1 MNPISSSFRDP
12 NGFIF
17 EHNGE
22 FYRQIN
28 HSYSENYDLLM
39 SSGLYEKLVKENL
52 LVPHTEDEEIHKP
65 ENAYKII
72 KPEKIPFI
80 SYPYEWSFSELKNA
94 AKITLQIQKI
104 ALEFGMSLK
113 DASTYNIQFLKDHF
127 VFIDTLSFEKY
138 VQDKP
143 WVAYKQF
150 CQHFLAPL
158 ALMSYKDIRLNQ
170 LLRIFI
176 DGVPLDLASSLLP
189 SSSLFKFSS
198 LSHIHLHAK
207 SQKHYSDKKVKT
219 SESKLSLSRLKALVQ
234 SLEGAVNGL
243 KWKPEGTEWS
253 DYYEDT
259 NYSDESFN
267 QKKQIVENF
276 LEKANPNSVWD
287 LGANEGVFS
296 RISSNKGIKT
306 MSFDIDPS
314 AVEKNYLHM
323 IHDNE
328 ENLLPLLLDLT
339 NPPAAS
345 GWSNT
350 ERQSLIERGKADLVL
365 ALALIHHL
373 SISNNVPFRN
383 VASFF
388 SSICDSLIIEFVP
401 KEDSQVQRLLASRE
415 DIFSSYDQEHFE
427 QNFELFFDIIETK
440 EIPMS
445 KRTIYLMKAKES

>member
-17 EHNGE
+17 ESNGE

-52 LVPHTEDEEIHKP
+52 LVPHTEDDKIQKP

-80 SYPYEWSFSELKNA
+80 SYPYEWSFSELKDA

-104 ALEFGMSLK
+104 ALDFGMSLK

-253 DYYEDT
+253 NYYEDT

-267 QKKQIVENF
+267 QKNKSLKIFWKKQIPLMF
-276 LEKANPNSVWD
+276 
-287 LGANEGVFS
+287 
-296 RISSNKGIKT
+296 GI
-306 MSFDIDPS
+306 
-314 AVEKNYLHM
+314 
-323 IHDNE
+323 
-328 ENLLPLLLDLT
+328 
-339 NPPAAS
+339 
-345 GWSNT
+345 
-350 ERQSLIERGKADLVL
+350 
-365 ALALIHHL
+365 
-373 SISNNVPFRN
+373 
-383 VASFF
+383 
-388 SSICDSLIIEFVP
+388 
-401 KEDSQVQRLLASRE
+401 
-415 DIFSSYDQEHFE
+415 
-427 QNFELFFDIIETK
+427 
-440 EIPMS
+440 
-445 KRTIYLMKAKES
+445 